1 MLGSNLHPY
10 VGKMAVAPVRQ
21 SIADR
26 FAEVVVRLHL
36 EYDLSSDILA
46 VAQDV
51 LQALKA
57 RDLQA
62 LKAREK
68 HWPLQQLEMSGLAH
82 MQRAAVNQLAI
93 PANSAYPRSSTSI
106 LAAG

>member
-1 MLGSNLHPY
+1 MLGSKLRPY
-10 VGKMAVAPVRQ
+10 VGKVAVEPVRQ

-26 FAEVVVRLHL
+26 FAEVIVRLHL

-51 LQALKA
+51 LQALKV
-57 RDLQA
+57 
-62 LKAREK
+62 REK

-82 MQRAAVNQLAI
+82 M
-93 PANSAYPRSSTSI
+93 
-106 LAAG
+106 

>member
-1 MLGSNLHPY
+1 MLGSKLRPY
-10 VGKMAVAPVRQ
+10 VVKVAVEPVRQ

-26 FAEVVVRLHL
+26 FVEVIVRLHL

-51 LQALKA
+51 LQALKV
-57 RDLQA
+57 
-62 LKAREK
+62 REK

-82 MQRAAVNQLAI
+82 M
-93 PANSAYPRSSTSI
+93 
-106 LAAG
+106 